1 MNFAISPATA
11 APVRHD
17 LSNHSGVESPMKL
30 NEKEWESQA
39 LQGELN
45 TSNNA
50 SLGLGLDVRQL
61 DFPTDESGGSSE
73 ATNRVESVWS
83 KEQGTTAKDQIND
96 ASGSETIHRN
106 EVASGLSED
115 STRGIRGP
123 SAEKNP
129 REPATTSAFELPKEV
144 STETK
149 GHYVGPMSPL
159 TPDTYTPRPSDE
171 FNCTIDL
178 GPAVS
183 EAIAGLSPII
193 ARESDYHMIQRIPL
207 ESHVVR
213 NDSKDTAHDA
223 PLGPASALKKTNAN
237 GPQSQQTYS
246 HSDQD
251 HALTNYQSTQTSED
265 EDVDTTEVFPEATE
279 PYGRNDSQD
288 IPIQGT
294 CLSMINISDE
304 GEPKS
309 RHELERVATHFEDE
323 QETDT
328 SNVESSIEADAFSS
342 QNNTSKGDQA
352 LTEDQSRQAVEK
364 GDAHTAE
371 VSPEMTEPYEMND
384 TQDTRAETSLGTIN
398 VSIKTETTRMSSTNS
413 IGEIDSHSE
422 LEHAAAHFEKEH
434 EIGTAGPDVFSV
446 GASNILKE
454 DAAKKLS
461 ASTSI
466 GDTASHPELQQ
477 IAAHFGEEHE
487 TGTIDP
493 EAGYEAHVYSS
504 PAGNT
509 SEEGEAKRLGSV
521 SHPELELAALH
532 FGEGNE
538 TGAYDPE
545 DSHEADVVT
554 WQARKRLGSLSSIGG
569 MERHAEREQAAAF
582 FRGKQETV
590 PSNPESSLE
599 ADGVE
604 VYVERTAE
612 LDSSLTSRQHID
624 SPNPSTSSNR
634 ESFDSGENGCT
645 QLKSSQAYKD
655 LTSAK
660 KHLDASSLAFIERL
674 RGAAHRRKLQVARS
688 RDDLVAKER
697 EQLLSIASSK
707 EQQLSVA
714 PELPPTLQ
722 PAYDR
727 VEKSVGA
734 YKPFKARPVPNTTGH
749 FGSGGQVGVPKV
761 EKKPATTPFS
771 PLLGARR
778 PKKEGK
784 SFTYQTLREP
794 RNIMQSKSLP
804 FKARPAPPTT
814 GYLGH
819 GGQAGVPKIPKRP
832 TTVPESPLLGKKRSS
847 FATARKDGMGVS
859 SHVNQDKTASNFPSK
874 REVTKAGPFVRLFPG
889 SEVSRIAIV
898 CLLLGSKI
906 REVIKRLIRLL
917 YKQASKR
924 KETPHRERQQ
934 LETVEERNSRAF
946 RARPL
951 PVSATNSATSPSPL
965 LGLQIL
971 NTQKTPTRM
980 NLNDTENM
988 EPQVA
993 TPQKP
998 HVGIVPYEPH
1008 STVRA
1013 KKRASFD
1020 ERRASNEIVR
1030 QEEQQRVRQSVI
1042 EQMKK
1047 ELKNLRDSLR

>member
-1 MNFAISPATA
+1 
-11 APVRHD
+11 
-17 LSNHSGVESPMKL
+17 
-30 NEKEWESQA
+30 
-39 LQGELN
+39 
-45 TSNNA
+45 
-50 SLGLGLDVRQL
+50 
-61 DFPTDESGGSSE
+61 
-73 ATNRVESVWS
+73 
-83 KEQGTTAKDQIND
+83 
-96 ASGSETIHRN
+96 
-106 EVASGLSED
+106 
-115 STRGIRGP
+115 
-123 SAEKNP
+123 
-129 REPATTSAFELPKEV
+129 
-144 STETK
+144 
-149 GHYVGPMSPL
+149 MSPL
-159 TPDTYTPRPSDE
+159 TPDTYTSRPSDE
-171 FNCTIDL
+171 FNRTIDL
-178 GPAVS
+178 GLADS

-193 ARESDYHMIQRIPL
+193 ARESDYHMIERIPL
-207 ESHVVR
+207 ESHAVG

-223 PLGPASALKKTNAN
+223 QLGPASPLKKTNAS
-237 GPQSQQTYS
+237 GLQSQQTSS

-279 PYGRNDSQD
+279 PYGRNYSQD
-288 IPIQGT
+288 NPIHGT
-294 CLSMINISDE
+294 CLSMINIWDE
-304 GEPKS
+304 GEPKRIGES
-309 RHELERVATHFEDE
+309 SPFGNMESQHDLERVATQCEDE
-323 QETDT
+323 QERDT

-342 QNNTSKGDQA
+342 QNNSLKEDQA

-364 GDAHTAE
+364 GDEDTTEFSSE
-371 VSPEMTEPYEMND
+371 VTEPYEMND
-384 TQDTRAETSLGTIN
+384 PQDTRAETLLGTIN
-398 VSIKTETTRMSSTNS
+398 VSIKTETTRMSSSNS
-413 IGEIDSHSE
+413 ICEIDSHSD
-422 LEHAAAHFEKEH
+422 LEQAAAHFEKEH
-434 EIGTAGPDVFSV
+434 EIGTAGPDAFLM
-446 GASNILKE
+446 GASYILEE
-454 DAAKKLS
+454 DEAKKLS

-466 GDTASHPELQQ
+466 SDTASHPELQQ

-487 TGTIDP
+487 TGTLDP
-493 EAGYEAHVYSS
+493 EAGYEAHNFSS
-504 PAGNT
+504 PASNT
-509 SEEGEAKRLGSV
+509 LEEDEARRFGSV
-521 SHPELELAALH
+521 NHPELEQAALH
-532 FGEGNE
+532 FVEGNE
-538 TGAYDPE
+538 TGEYDPE
-545 DSHEADVVT
+545 DSHEADVVS

-590 PSNPESSLE
+590 PSNPESNLE

-604 VYVERTAE
+604 VDVERTAE
-612 LDSSLTSRQHID
+612 LESSLTSHQHID
-624 SPNPSTSSNR
+624 SPNPTKSSNGQ
-634 ESFDSGENGCT
+634 SFDSGENGCT
-645 QLKSSQAYKD
+645 ELKSSQAYKD

-727 VEKSVGA
+727 VEKSVSA

-778 PKKEGK
+778 PRKEGK
-784 SFTYQTLREP
+784 SFTYQTLRDS
-794 RNIMQSKSLP
+794 RNLMQSKSLP

-832 TTVPESPLLGKKRSS
+832 ATVPESPLLGKKRSS

-859 SHVNQDKTASNFPSK
+859 SHGNQDKTASNSPSK
-874 REVTKAGPFVRLFPG
+874 RAVTKAGPLVRLFPG
-889 SEVSRIAIV
+889 SEVSRIAII
-898 CLLLGSKI
+898 CLLLGSRI
-906 REVIKRLIRLL
+906 REPIKRLIRLL

-924 KETPHRERQQ
+924 QEKSQQERQQ
-934 LETVEERNSRAF
+934 LETVKERNLRAL

-951 PVSATNSATSPSPL
+951 PVFATSSAASPSPL

-980 NLNDTENM
+980 DLTDTENM

-998 HVGIVPYEPH
+998 HVGIVPFEPH

-1020 ERRASNEIVR
+1020 ERRALNEIVR
-1030 QEEQQRVRQSVI
+1030 QEEQQRVRQSVV

-1047 ELKNLRDSLR
+1047 ELMNLRDSLR